1 MAKAAALRGI
11 LDRVFPAVKPTN
23 TWSVIKVE
31 KLLKEVG
38 LSSYEFDYETKCVYL
53 SGENDLMDIVVHLMP
68 SEITDDTSMVITE
81 FNGAPRLR
89 IGNWQFKVSA

>member
-11 LDRVFPAVKPTN
+11 LDRVFPTVKPTD

-31 KLLKEVG
+31 RLLKEVG
-38 LSSYEFDYETKCVYL
+38 AYDYEFDYEPKCVYL
-53 SGENDLMDIVVHLMP
+53 ASEDDLLRIVVHLMP
-68 SEITDDTSMVITE
+68 SEITDDTSMIITE
-81 FNGAPRLR
+81 FNGMPRLR